1 MKMNRNVKA
10 WIIYYVIRMVAIVG
24 GIILLSIVEGIL
36 EFDMFNWGAISYS
49 VGNTGYTVY
58 FGELVGLFLG
68 MGLAEWVLVGIS
80 TAIKWLKNKV
90 KSFKNH

>member
-1 MKMNRNVKA
+1 MKMNQNVKA

-36 EFDMFNWGAISYS
+36 RFDMFNWGAISYS
-49 VGNTGYTVY
+49 VGNTSYIVY

-68 MGLAEWVLVGIS
+68 MGLVEWVLVGIS
-80 TAIKWLKNKV
+80 TVIKWLKNKV